1 MCPVVMMRMSDMRQ
15 STLSRDRMIVGNQSG
30 TVGNDY
36 VCVVCVWGNSGESGK
51 CGMDGKTWDRTNREV
66 LGENR
71 RPEVAK
77 K

>member
-1 MCPVVMMRMSDMRQ
+1 MFA
-15 STLSRDRMIVGNQSG
+15 LFASG
-30 TVGNDY
+30 EI
-36 VCVVCVWGNSGESGK
+36 VWGNSGESEK
-51 CGMDGKTWDRTNREV
+51 CGMDGKMWDWTNREV